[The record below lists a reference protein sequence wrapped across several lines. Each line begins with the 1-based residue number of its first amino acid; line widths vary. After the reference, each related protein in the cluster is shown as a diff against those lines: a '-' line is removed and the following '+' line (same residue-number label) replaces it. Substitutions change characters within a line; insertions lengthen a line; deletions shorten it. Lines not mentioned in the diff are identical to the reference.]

1 MSTTTRSDLPGE
13 NLPGELPGEKDS
25 RWQPVIDLMAGAQPV
40 ELGAM
45 HSFHARNT
53 PRRLLYT
60 TSYYKFAAKLIQPNL
75 PSPNNTG
82 RVLDVGCGEGI
93 GTYLV
98 AKECGFARGVDFDA
112 DLIAT
117 AQKNWVDGMDSS
129 SGGTSGDNTSG
140 GAICEFAAKDFL
152 EEPNADFDAVI
163 NFDVIEHIQPA
174 NANRFLQGMADNLT
188 DHGLAI
194 VGTPNITSAPYAS
207 AVTNAGHINLYDG
220 NRLHDEMAQHF
231 SRVFMF
237 GANDEIVHTG
247 YFPMCHYL
255 IAVGVQPRHR

>member
-1 MSTTTRSDLPGE
+1 MSTDTPTTPT
-13 NLPGELPGEKDS
+13 EKDS
-25 RWQPVIDLMAGAQPV
+25 RWQPVIDMMAGAKPV

-45 HSFHARNT
+45 HSYHARKT

-60 TSYYKFAAKLIQPNL
+60 TSYYKFAAKLIAA
-75 PSPNNTG
+75 NTPKPA

-117 AQKNWVDGMDSS
+117 ADKNWVQN
-129 SGGTSGDNTSG
+129 DNEPV
-140 GAICEFAAKDFL
+140 CEFAAKDFL
-152 EEPNADFDAVI
+152 EEPQADFDAVI
-163 NFDVIEHIQPA
+163 NFDVIEHIQPD
-174 NANRFLQGMADNLT
+174 NAERFIAGMAANLR

-194 VGTPNITSAPYAS
+194 VGTPNVTSAQYAS
-207 AVTNAGHINLYDG
+207 AVTNAGHVNLYDG
-220 NRLHDEMAQHF
+220 NRLHDEMSAHF

-237 GANDEIVHTG
+237 GANDELVHTG

-255 IAVGVQPRHR
+255 IAVGVMPKRS